1 MSAFVAV
8 AIALA
13 AVAIVEIAAP
23 GYGVYHRGWFNVALV
38 ALGAITIALARSA
51 LAGARGYVASGAIL
65 AIALGAIIAA
75 LATAAS
81 GLLAPDNRTI
91 VGAPG
96 QRVRVDD
103 LEASLVFPPA
113 DATLQLS
120 AGSAVVLLD
129 RRGRAPAAIGG
140 SGRFAG
146 EFALRPRPRTVVFV
160 DARDLRGARLT
171 VTQPSGA
178 AFLSPVL
185 LMQQHQTIAGFDVPF
200 DSFAVPA
207 AHRLVR
213 AVLFTP
219 QQAALMRGLEGGAG
233 AAVLFA
239 VDDESDRPLPHG
251 VDAVRSGA
259 TIAIDGLRLRAFVF
273 DYPAIDIVP
282 IPPLP
287 AVIASVALVLGGL
300 LLAARRRASPIHG
313 GGAPDI
319 RSRSS
324 M

>member
-1 MSAFVAV
+1 MSAF
-8 AIALA
+8 A
-13 AVAIVEIAAP
+13 AVATALVVAAVVEIAVP
-23 GYGVYHRGWFNVALV
+23 GRDVYHAGWFNVGLV
-38 ALGAITIALARSA
+38 ALGANVLALARPA
-51 LAGARGYVASGAIL
+51 LAAVRGYVASAAI
-65 AIALGAIIAA
+65 AAVALGAVVAA

-81 GLLAPDNRTI
+81 GLLAPDSRTVI
-91 VGAPG
+91 GAPG
-96 QRVRVDD
+96 QRVRVDE
-103 LEASLVFPPA
+103 LGASLVFPTA
-113 DATLQLS
+113 EATAQSLT
-120 AGSAVVLLD
+120 APEVLLD
-129 RRGRAPAAIGG
+129 RGRHAPAGIG
-140 SGRFAG
+140 SHGRFAG
-146 EFALRPRPRTVVFV
+146 SFVLRLRPRTVVFV
-160 DARDLRGARLT
+160 EARDLRGAHLT

-219 QQAALMRGLEGGAG
+219 QQAALMRGLAGGEG

-259 TIAIDGLRLRAFVF
+259 TIGIDGLLLRPFVF
-273 DYPAIDIVP
+273 EFPAVEIVA

-287 AVIASVALVLGGL
+287 AVVASGVLVLGGL
-300 LLAARRRASPIHG
+300 FLAARPKRLQPHDAG
-313 GGAPDI
+313 
-319 RSRSS
+319 RS
-324 M
+324 

>member
-1 MSAFVAV
+1 MNAFAVVAIALVAV
-8 AIALA
+8 AILE
-13 AVAIVEIAAP
+13 IVAP
-23 GYGVYHRGWFNVALV
+23 GHAIYHRGWFNVALI
-38 ALGAITIALARSA
+38 ALGAVAIALARSA
-51 LAGARGYVASGAIL
+51 LAGTRGSVASGAIL
-65 AIALGAIIAA
+65 AVALGAIVAA

-103 LEASLVFPPA
+103 LDASLVFPPA
-113 DATLQLS
+113 DATGELFPT
-120 AGSAVVLLD
+120 AVVLLD

-140 SGRFAG
+140 RGRYGGAFV
-146 EFALRPRPRTVVFV
+146 LRPHPRTVVFV
-160 DARDLRGARLT
+160 DARDLRGAHLT

-259 TIAIDGLRLRAFVF
+259 TIAIDGLLLRAYAF

-287 AVIASVALVLGGL
+287 AVIASIALVLGGL
-300 LLAARRRASPIHG
+300 LAARRG
-313 GGAPDI
+313 GSEI
-319 RSRSS
+319 RDAGRS
-324 M
+324 

>member
-1 MSAFVAV
+1 MSAFAAV
-8 AIALA
+8 AIALV

-38 ALGAITIALARSA
+38 ALGAIAIALARSA

-65 AIALGAIIAA
+65 AVALGALVAA

-113 DATLQLS
+113 DATSQLS
-120 AGSAVVLLD
+120 ATAVVLLD
-129 RRGRAPAAIGG
+129 RKGRAPLAIGG

-146 EFALRPRPRTVVFV
+146 AFALRPRPRTVVFV

-259 TIAIDGLRLRAFVF
+259 TIAIDGLLLRAFVF

-287 AVIASVALVLGGL
+287 AAIASVALVVGGL
-300 LLAARRRASPIHG
+300 LLAARRRGSPVHD
-313 GGAPDI
+313 GGAPNI